1 MSYNPDHLQIMKPLL
16 LAKEEPDCD
25 AGDHV
30 SESNFDDGRHSV
42 SYKSSQMNS
51 NSATRDI
58 DSDNEASND
67 LDHHSHSLSHHHHH
81 RSGIKLE
88 AALLELNEGLNLIS
102 KPNSNTNDDNNNSS
116 YNSATTSN
124 NDSNNNNTNNAVK
137 SESNNN
143 NNNNKTPRKLFE
155 CDVCNVS
162 YFFLS
167 VFCLCVC
174 MSVCLA
180 YFTFHFYFVVFV
192 LLDFIFC
199 ISFIFSIQ
207 IFNKRTN
214 LNLCHTL
221 ISSGLWLHSRK

>member
-162 YFFLS
+162 FFFLFSSASS
-167 VFCLCVC
+167 VCVC
-174 MSVCLA
+174 V
-180 YFTFHFYFVVFV
+180 
-192 LLDFIFC
+192 
-199 ISFIFSIQ
+199 
-207 IFNKRTN
+207 
-214 LNLCHTL
+214 
-221 ISSGLWLHSRK
+221 